1 MIFVIGM
8 NFIASLAAEQPIKE
22 SIMPINKIKERI
34 SAILNENDDH
44 LDALI
49 ITDNANLTYVTG
61 VQLQLLA
68 SIPYLSVIL

>member
-1 MIFVIGM
+1 
-8 NFIASLAAEQPIKE
+8 
-22 SIMPINKIKERI
+22 MPINKIKERI

-68 SIPYLSVIL
+68 SIPYLSVILFWSKNGRTLICPSALA